1 MNLDGNQL
9 AIGDAIHHL
18 QFGSGE
24 VIAVATTNVQ
34 VNFGGMEITL
44 SPGSLERHGTKMV
57 GRGAPLVVWPERGED
72 VTRLAALVQEARKL

>member
-9 AIGDAIHHL
+9 AIGDAVYHL
-18 QFGSGE
+18 QFGPGE

-34 VNFGGMEITL
+34 VNFGGMEITI
-44 SPGSLERHGTKMV
+44 SQGNLERHGLKML
-57 GRGAPLVVWPERGED
+57 GRGAPLVVWPERGEN